1 MDITHTLKV
10 VKVETIDDGSLNDVV
25 TNVYVRVVSS
35 TEYETFE
42 SMPLTCTF
50 DEYSERSFKPFSELT
65 KEEVLSWVRKLLRVE
80 LSVIEKEHEKKFAT
94 KKVYRQNNVSW
105 IDE

>member
-1 MDITHTLKV
+1 
-10 VKVETIDDGSLNDVV
+10 
-25 TNVYVRVVSS
+25 
-35 TEYETFE
+35 
-42 SMPLTCTF
+42 LTCTF

-65 KEEVLSWVRKLLRVE
+65 REEVLSWVRKLLRVE
-80 LSVIEKEHEKKFAT
+80 LSVIEKEHEKKFST